1 MKVDTIIEGKFKEL
15 LKRFQP
21 GQMKEKETKQEIQQ
35 TKLLAKEIIDKF
47 SKKEV
52 QNVDALTN
60 DFTKSSE
67 IMKKVEDILKRCQ
80 NEGTP
85 QKKFTRTERRKITI
99 KPFDSDSTMSE
110 DNDNLNMQA
119 DPDENFQCEFCV
131 AEPELETEI

>member
-1 MKVDTIIEGKFKEL
+1 MN
-15 LKRFQP
+15 
-21 GQMKEKETKQEIQQ
+21 
-35 TKLLAKEIIDKF
+35 KF
-47 SKKEV
+47 SI
-52 QNVDALTN
+52 AN

-131 AEPELETEI
+131 AEPELEAEI